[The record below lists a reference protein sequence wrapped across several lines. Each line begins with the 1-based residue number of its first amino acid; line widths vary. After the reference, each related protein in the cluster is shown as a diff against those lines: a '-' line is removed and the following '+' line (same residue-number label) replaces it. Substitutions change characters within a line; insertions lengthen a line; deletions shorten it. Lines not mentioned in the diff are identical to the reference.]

1 MKPWQKLAASGALA
15 TAIVG
20 AFVPSWEGTA
30 HRAYWDAQGRTW
42 TICTGHTRGV
52 KRGDTATDAQCAAY
66 LQADMG
72 DAARAVDRCITVPL
86 SEPQRAAFISAAFN
100 LGPRVV
106 CGSTLQRLA
115 NAGDIT
121 GACLQ
126 LTDALDKRG
135 NAVGWTSPG
144 SPVEQGL
151 RNRRTDERNLC
162 LGYIGH
168 D

>member
-1 MKPWQKLAASGALA
+1 MKTWQKLAAGGALA
-15 TAIVG
+15 GAILG
-20 AFVPSWEGTA
+20 AFLPSIEDTTHA
-30 HRAYWDAQGRTW
+30 AYWDAQGRTW
-42 TICTGHTRGV
+42 TICTGHTLGV
-52 KRGDTATDAQCAAY
+52 KRGDAATDAQCAQY
-66 LQADMG
+66 LRDDTAE
-72 DAARAVDRCITVPL
+72 ATRAVDRCIRVTL
-86 SEPQRAAFISAAFN
+86 TEPQRAAFVSAAFN

-144 SPVEQGL
+144 SPVERGL

-162 LGYIGH
+162 LGYFR
-168 D
+168 